1 MATDVH
7 VASFFSIHRPISVT
21 NSVPPPTNAETFNAI
36 FDSKKQAKK
45 GREDVIYTLSSAVN
59 LMENAIHHSQQYV
72 GSDQDDLRHAVTQ
85 ASDSNAEAAIIHLDS
100 LPAEELQASIEEFA
114 RRLRP
119 FNPPP
124 PPEPMDEANASEEA
138 MPNEQLESQPTSSQT
153 YSTVLTIRES
163 THSNGRKTYE
173 AHMSPLVRRED
184 MDAPGAVDADATVD
198 EPQGS
203 RTTYIERLRHNRT
216 MHAISVRRQR
226 RLKMKKHKRKKW
238 LRKTRH
244 LRRKLDKA

>member
-1 MATDVH
+1 M
-7 VASFFSIHRPISVT
+7 
-21 NSVPPPTNAETFNAI
+21 PPTTNAETFNAI

-59 LMENAIHHSQQYV
+59 WMENAIQHSQQYV
-72 GSDQDDLRHAVTQ
+72 GSEQDDLQHAVTQ
-85 ASDSNAEAAIIHLDS
+85 APFSNAAAHIIHLDS

-124 PPEPMDEANASEEA
+124 PPEPLDEAYASEET
-138 MPNEQLESQPTSSQT
+138 MPNEQQLESQPTSSQI

-184 MDAPGAVDADATVD
+184 MDAPGVVDADATVD

-203 RTTYIERLRHNRT
+203 RTTYIKRLRHNQT